1 MDISFVDSLGT
12 YRNKNMVGST
22 YLFDHLSYHVSIDY
36 GDIFAN
42 KTWEI
47 CGKDSV
53 NTIMWSVST
62 SLKFNDW

>member
-53 NTIMWSVST
+53 NTIM
-62 SLKFNDW
+62 